1 MAGVG
6 TSTWEIKYEKIVN
19 DDYLYDYQKKTGT
32 PTDSYWG
39 FRCIGKYT
47 DPSQLTSLPAYS
59 VDAQVGDLIY
69 EDVNDDGLVDEND
82 RVNLGHTSPRLRYA
96 VRLGFAWKNLEINAV
111 GTGNAFYNTA
121 MTNEYFWNGWGD
133 GNYSAFVRDN
143 LGGAYP
149 RLDYVHSK
157 NNFVA
162 SDFWLRDGGWFKVQD
177 VEIAYTLPLKK
188 GALRSIRFSVKGQ
201 NLATVS
207 GIKDVDPESIDAG
220 VSSYPLMRSFS
231 GGIKLN
237 F

>member
-1 MAGVG
+1 M
-6 TSTWEIKYEKIVN
+6 
-19 DDYLYDYQKKTGT
+19 
-32 PTDSYWG
+32 
-39 FRCIGKYT
+39 
-47 DPSQLTSLPAYS
+47 
-59 VDAQVGDLIY
+59 
-69 EDVNDDGLVDEND
+69 
-82 RVNLGHTSPRLRYA
+82 
-96 VRLGFAWKNLEINAV
+96 
-111 GTGNAFYNTA
+111 
-121 MTNEYFWNGWGD
+121 
-133 GNYSAFVRDN
+133 
-143 LGGAYP
+143 GGAYP
-149 RLDYVHSK
+149 RLDYVQSK